1 MNIIFDL
8 SNNLKLIIMS
18 RIEKLEQY
26 FNLSKE
32 HYMIGNC
39 QLLVDKP
46 YIQKV
51 DRLNEIYSA
60 LRKLEK
66 EL

>member
-1 MNIIFDL
+1 MTRN
-8 SNNLKLIIMS
+8 
-18 RIEKLEQY
+18 EKLEQY

-46 YIQKV
+46 YSQKV
-51 DRLNEIYSA
+51 ERLNELYTV